1 VSRLKLSDAAT
12 LFHADC
18 REALKT
24 LADNSLDSCVTDP
37 PYALVS
43 MVKRFGGASLQDD
56 TQTSERSRNGA
67 DGMARL
73 ARGFMGSTWDNGE
86 TAFSTEFWQQVYRVL
101 KPGAFVAA
109 FGASRQYHRM
119 ACAIEDAGFEIRD
132 SLMWV
137 YGTGFPKSHDV
148 SKGIDREAGAVREV
162 VGEGEPFGRGSIR
175 NKSRVEAGYRPI
187 ELNPEGGVSQI
198 TAPATPQAA
207 EWEGWGTALKP
218 AFEPIVLARK
228 PLSEGTVAA
237 NVLRW
242 RTGALNIGASRVP
255 SPDGVAR
262 VQYHKTGAE
271 SMFSGINGGTLVD
284 PSFDGRWP
292 ANVVH
297 DGSDE
302 VVGAFPNTKSGSFNG
317 ERSADKFRGV
327 YGAFKGAKGEREYQG
342 NEGSAARFFFNASES
357 DEQWVARNS
366 GKCVANDAP
375 SSFSL
380 LSELAVSALSRA
392 VAQSMPQLVLTS
404 TVSPALSMNVT
415 PSELKRLSETLT
427 ETIQSIERKCLHEP
441 LPVRLSLS
449 DSLVNIAVVCERIDT
464 IMITISP
471 SKSSGCVEPAIFSI
485 TRQNSAVGV
494 KDCVPSSARFHY
506 SAKASKADRAGS
518 KHPTVKPIAL
528 MEWLCTLITPPGGTI
543 LDPFAGSG
551 TTGIAATR
559 RGFSVLLCER
569 EAEYVQDIRS
579 RFGSRRVLDLSALLA
594 DATLLPALHEL
605 QARLACS

>member
-1 VSRLKLSDAAT
+1 VSLLSLSDAAT
-12 LFHADC
+12 LFHQDC

-43 MVKRFGGASLQDD
+43 TVKRFGSANAAPAQHGTDGAF
-56 TQTSERSRNGA
+56 
-67 DGMARL
+67 AR
-73 ARGFMGSTWDNGE
+73 ASAGFMGQKWDTGE

-119 ACAIEDAGFEIRD
+119 ACAIEAAGFEIRD

-162 VGEGEPFGRGSIR
+162 VGEGEPFGRGSMR
-175 NKSRVEAGYRPI
+175 NKTRVESGYRPT

-198 TAPATPQAA
+198 TTPATPQAA

-262 VQYHKTGAE
+262 VQHHKTGAE

-302 VVGAFPNTKSGSFNG
+302 VVGAFP
-317 ERSADKFRGV
+317 SAGGQQGRAKIG
-327 YGAFKGAKGEREYQG
+327 GAKAGKIYGDFGENFSSNPEPR
-342 NEGSAARFFFNASES
+342 NDSGSAARFF
-357 DEQWVARNS
+357 
-366 GKCVANDAP
+366 
-375 SSFSL
+375 
-380 LSELAVSALSRA
+380 
-392 VAQSMPQLVLTS
+392 
-404 TVSPALSMNVT
+404 
-415 PSELKRLSETLT
+415 
-427 ETIQSIERKCLHEP
+427 
-441 LPVRLSLS
+441 
-449 DSLVNIAVVCERIDT
+449 
-464 IMITISP
+464 
-471 SKSSGCVEPAIFSI
+471 
-485 TRQNSAVGV
+485 
-494 KDCVPSSARFHY
+494 Y

-559 RGFSVLLCER
+559 KGFSVLLCER
-569 EAEYVQDIRS
+569 EEEYVQDIRS
-579 RFGSRRVLDLSALLA
+579 RFGSRPVLDMSALLA
-594 DATLLPALHEL
+594 DATLLPALREL
-605 QARLACS
+605 QVRLACS